1 MIFCVVFT
9 ANPKISVF
17 TVKQSKILA
26 IPGLFFVIFV
36 FTIQFFQSVVN
47 DWIRTEYLWC
57 WKQQLPSE
65 PKFICYIPR
74 SFIPPFTMRCRLV
87 ERQPHFSLFLVF
99 SNINVISLQINVK
112 MIHLFSS
119 TGIRTQVSGMSLLP
133 KQQHLCSRHANKI
146 GS

>member
-47 DWIRTEYLWC
+47 DWIRTE
-57 WKQQLPSE
+57 
-65 PKFICYIPR
+65 
-74 SFIPPFTMRCRLV
+74 
-87 ERQPHFSLFLVF
+87 
-99 SNINVISLQINVK
+99 
-112 MIHLFSS
+112 
-119 TGIRTQVSGMSLLP
+119 
-133 KQQHLCSRHANKI
+133 
-146 GS
+146 